1 MNALE
6 RPAAVRGR
14 GAFGGPV
21 AVRSRGLSLRIRPRP
36 LAVTLLL
43 ALLAAGSGTLAL
55 TRDGLVPPAEVLGA
69 LFGAGSEQAA
79 FVVLELRL
87 PRVALGLVVGAALGA
102 AGALFQQLS
111 RNPLGSPDI
120 VGFNSGAATGALLV
134 LLHGNPAYGA
144 AGGGLA
150 TAVIVHLLARRG
162 SFRGNRLI
170 LAGIAVGSL
179 LTSANSYLLTRAA
192 LDHAQSAQLWL
203 IGSLGSAERHQV
215 PPALLALGALLLL
228 ALPVVRRLDLL
239 EMGDEA
245 AGGLGAPAARTRLL
259 VLLIAVGLSAVA
271 VSAAG
276 PIVFVALC
284 APQLARRLS
293 RGTGTG
299 LLPAAAMGALLLSA
313 SDLVAISLP
322 TAGPLPVGVVTG
334 GLGGVYL
341 AWLLGRGRRR

>member
-1 MNALE
+1 
-6 RPAAVRGR
+6 
-14 GAFGGPV
+14 
-21 AVRSRGLSLRIRPRP
+21 
-36 LAVTLLL
+36 
-43 ALLAAGSGTLAL
+43 
-55 TRDGLVPPAEVLGA
+55 A

-134 LLHGNPAYGA
+134 LLHGDPAYVAAGA

-150 TAVIVHLLARRG
+150 TAVIVQLLARRG

-179 LTSANSYLLTRAA
+179 LASVNAYLLTRAA

-203 IGSLGSAERHQV
+203 IGSLGSTERHQIL
-215 PPALLALGALLLL
+215 PALIALVALLLL
-228 ALPVVRRLDLL
+228 ALPTVRRLDLL

-245 AGGLGAPAARTRLL
+245 AGGLG
-259 VLLIAVGLSAVA
+259 V
-271 VSAAG
+271 
-276 PIVFVALC
+276 
-284 APQLARRLS
+284 
-293 RGTGTG
+293 
-299 LLPAAAMGALLLSA
+299 
-313 SDLVAISLP
+313 D
-322 TAGPLPVGVVTG
+322 
-334 GLGGVYL
+334 
-341 AWLLGRGRRR
+341 

>member
-1 MNALE
+1 MSALT
-6 RPAAVRGR
+6 RTAVVRGR
-14 GAFGGPV
+14 ALG
-21 AVRSRGLSLRIRPRP
+21 GLSLRIRPRP
-36 LAVTLLL
+36 LVVTLLL
-43 ALLAAGSGTLAL
+43 ALLAAGSGALAL

-134 LLHGNPAYGA
+134 LLHGDPAYVAVGA

-150 TAVIVHLLARRG
+150 TAVIVQLLARRG

-179 LTSANSYLLTRAA
+179 LASVNAYLLTRAA

-203 IGSLGSAERHQV
+203 IGSLGSTERHQIL
-215 PPALLALGALLLL
+215 PALIALVALLLL
-228 ALPVVRRLDLL
+228 ALPTVRRLDLL

-245 AGGLGAPAARTRLL
+245 AGGLGVDAGRTRVL
-259 VLLIAVGLSAVA
+259 VLLVAVGLSAVA
-271 VSAAG
+271 VSVAG

-284 APQLARRLS
+284 APHLARRLS

-299 LLPAAAMGALLLSA
+299 MLPAAAMGALLLSA
-313 SDLVAISLP
+313 SDLVAITLP

-334 GLGGVYL
+334 ALGGVYL
-341 AWLLGRGRRR
+341 AWLLGRRQRR